1 MKIAASQYPWAEE
14 LERTVVHSLAT
25 SFGLDFLL
33 FKDKSGGDVDT
44 IHNVRQGIWASDS
57 EKQRYEN
64 RGDYKPVTDGKKT
77 DPYHTHN
84 NYIATGKRDKP
95 LQQAGSLK
103 DPYRN
108 TVMAASDPRNTD
120 HVISAKEI
128 HDDAGRVLA
137 ELSGVELANQSSNL
151 QSTHES
157 INKSKGKDS
166 IDVFLARLPDQ
177 IAKDETT
184 LLNDRN
190 RLTTMPRDTPEQ
202 QHKARQLED
211 KIRKT
216 EEKLNTLKSVNPD
229 EMRKRDK
236 EARDPY
242 NQQINQKYYTSSK
255 FWKQTAGASA
265 VAGLNMGTR
274 QMLGLIMAEAWF
286 ELREQLPKILEK
298 LKGDFSLDDFMS
310 SVQQTFRGIWQRI
323 KLRFKDFLTSFKD
336 GFFAGILGSATTTL
350 FNVFATTQK
359 MAIKI
364 IRELWGSLVKA
375 VKLLIFNPQ
384 QLPFVELCK
393 AVTAILSVGAAT
405 VAGTMI
411 YTQLLPLC
419 NFPFGSELAS
429 FASALATGLITLG
442 LNYFLLYSSLAGKL
456 WAFVDALM
464 PHADN
469 VRKFQAINA
478 ELDRYLTEL
487 GRIELNLDTDELAEF
502 AQQLASCNDELQRSL
517 RLKEEVDKRGIE
529 LPYEMGNS
537 TSTRKWL
544 ASLVK

>member
-1 MKIAASQYPWAEE
+1 M
-14 LERTVVHSLAT
+14 
-25 SFGLDFLL
+25 G
-33 FKDKSGGDVDT
+33 
-44 IHNVRQGIWASDS
+44 
-57 EKQRYEN
+57 
-64 RGDYKPVTDGKKT
+64 
-77 DPYHTHN
+77 
-84 NYIATGKRDKP
+84 
-95 LQQAGSLK
+95 AG
-103 DPYRN
+103 
-108 TVMAASDPRNTD
+108 DPRNTD
-120 HVISAKEI
+120 HVISAKEV

-137 ELSGVELANQSSNL
+137 ELDGVELANQNSNL
-151 QSTHES
+151 QSTHET

-166 IDVFLARLPDQ
+166 IDAFLARLPEQ
-177 IAKDETT
+177 IAKDESI

-190 RLTTMPRDTPEQ
+190 RLATMPRDTPEQ
-202 QHKARQLED
+202 QHQARQLED
-211 KIRKT
+211 KIRKN
-216 EEKLNTLKSVNPD
+216 EEKINTLKSVDPD

-236 EARDPY
+236 EAREPY
-242 NQQINQKYYTSSK
+242 DQQINQKYYTSSK

-265 VAGLNMGTR
+265 MAGVKMGAR

-286 ELREQLPKILEK
+286 ELREQLPQILEK
-298 LKGDFSLDDFMS
+298 LKTDFSLEAFMT
-310 SVQQTFRGIWQRI
+310 SVKHTLQGIWRRL

-336 GFFAGILGSATTTL
+336 GVFAGILSSATTTL
-350 FNVFATTQK
+350 LNVFATTQK

-384 QLPFVELCK
+384 QLPFVDLCK

-442 LNYFLLYSSLAGKL
+442 LNYFLLYSSLAEKL
-456 WAFVDALM
+456 WAFVDTLM
-464 PHADN
+464 PHADS

-487 GRIELNLDTDELAEF
+487 GRIEFNLDADELAEF
-502 AQQLASCNDELQRSL
+502 AQQLAICNDELQRGL
-517 RLKEEVDKRGIE
+517 LLKEEVAKRGIQ

-537 TSTRKWL
+537 ASTRKWL

>member
-1 MKIAASQYPWAEE
+1 MKTAATQYPWTEE
-14 LERTVVHSLAT
+14 LERTVVHSLTT

-33 FKDKSGGDVDT
+33 FKDKAGGEVDT
-44 IHNVRQGIWASDS
+44 IHNVRQGVWASDK

-64 RGDYKPVTDGKKT
+64 REAYDSDKYHDKHVKKEDSTYKT
-77 DPYHTHN
+77 
-84 NYIATGKRDKP
+84 TGANDKVSKQEGR
-95 LQQAGSLK
+95 LHDA
-103 DPYRN
+103 YRN
-108 TVMAASDPRNTD
+108 TTMALDEARDLD

-128 HDDAGRVLA
+128 HNDPGRVLA
-137 ELSGVELANQSSNL
+137 ELGGVELANQSSNL
-151 QSTHES
+151 QSTHRS
-157 INKSKGKDS
+157 INRSMKETS
-166 IDVFLARLPDQ
+166 IDEYLAKLPGL
-177 IAKDETT
+177 IAGHENK
-184 LLNDRN
+184 
-190 RLTTMPRDTPEQ
+190 LTCQKEKLSSMPRDTPEQ
-202 QHKARQLED
+202 QHKARVLED
-211 KIRKT
+211 KIRDN
-216 EEKLNTLKSVNPD
+216 EEKIKALKSIDPD
-229 EMRKRDK
+229 AMQKRDK
-236 EARDPY
+236 EAREPY

-255 FWKQTAGASA
+255 FWKQTASASGM
-265 VAGLNMGTR
+265 AGLKMGTR

-286 ELREQLPKILEK
+286 ELREQLPKTLEK
-298 LKGDFSLDDFMS
+298 LKVDFSLDAFMT
-310 SVQQTFRGIWQRI
+310 SVQQTLQGIWRRI

-336 GFFAGILGSATTTL
+336 GVFAGILGSATTTL

-375 VKLLIFNPQ
+375 IKLLIFNPQ
-384 QLPFVELCK
+384 QLSFIELCK

-442 LNYFLLYSSLAGKL
+442 LNYFLLYSDLANKL
-456 WAFVDALM
+456 WAFVESIM
-464 PHADN
+464 PHAGT

-487 GRIELNLDTDELAEF
+487 GRIEFNLDTDELAEF
-502 AQQLASCNDELQRSL
+502 AQQLASCNDELQRGL
-517 RLKEEVDKRGIE
+517 LLKEEVANRGIE

>member
-1 MKIAASQYPWAEE
+1 MKTAATQYPWTEE

-33 FKDKSGGDVDT
+33 FNDKAGGEVDT
-44 IHNVRQGIWASDS
+44 IHNVRQGIWASDG
-57 EKQRYEN
+57 EKQRHEG
-64 RGDYKPVTDGKKT
+64 RGTYDPDDYHDKNVKKEDSTYKKT
-77 DPYHTHN
+77 GERD
-84 NYIATGKRDKP
+84 ARAQQEGKLHDAYRDTTM
-95 LQQAGSLK
+95 A
-103 DPYRN
+103 RN
-108 TVMAASDPRNTD
+108 DARDLD

-128 HDDAGRVLA
+128 HNDPGRVLA
-137 ELSGVELANQSSNL
+137 ELDGVELANQSSNL
-151 QSTHES
+151 QSTHRS
-157 INKSKGKDS
+157 INRSMGETS
-166 IDVFLARLPDQ
+166 IDGYLAKLPVLIENHEKSLAGHQERL
-177 IAKDETT
+177 AS
-184 LLNDRN
+184 
-190 RLTTMPRDTPEQ
+190 MPRDTPAQ
-202 QHKARQLED
+202 QHEARQLED

-216 EEKLNTLKSVNPD
+216 EEKIKALKSVDP
-229 EMRKRDK
+229 EAMRQRDK
-236 EARDPY
+236 EAREPY
-242 NQQINQKYYTSSK
+242 DQQINQKYYTSSK
-255 FWKQTAGASA
+255 FWKQTIGASA
-265 VAGLNMGTR
+265 MAGLKMGTR

-286 ELREQLPKILEK
+286 ELREQLPKTLEK
-298 LKGDFSLDDFMS
+298 LKTDFSLDAFMT
-310 SVQQTFRGIWQRI
+310 SVKQTLQGIWRRL

-336 GFFAGILGSATTTL
+336 GVFAGILGSATTTL

-384 QLPFVELCK
+384 QLSFVGLCK

-411 YTQLLPLC
+411 YAQLLPLC

-442 LNYFLLYSSLAGKL
+442 LNYFLLYSSLADKL

-464 PHADN
+464 PHAAS
-469 VRKFQAINA
+469 VRKFQAINT

-487 GRIELNLDTDELAEF
+487 GRIELNLDADELADF
-502 AQQLASCNDELQRSL
+502 AQQLASCNDELQRGL
-517 RLKEEVDKRGIE
+517 LLKEEVARRGIE

-537 TSTRKWL
+537 ASTRKWL

>member
-1 MKIAASQYPWAEE
+1 MKTTATQYPWTEE

-33 FKDKSGGDVDT
+33 FKDKVGGEVDT
-44 IHNVRQGIWASDS
+44 INNARQGIWASGK

-64 RGDYKPVTDGKKT
+64 REPYDSDKYHDKYVEKKDSIYKKT
-77 DPYHTHN
+77 GENDKISQQKGMLHDAY
-84 NYIATGKRDKP
+84 RDTTM
-95 LQQAGSLK
+95 A
-103 DPYRN
+103 RN
-108 TVMAASDPRNTD
+108 DPRDLD

-128 HDDAGRVLA
+128 HNDPGRVLA
-137 ELSGVELANQSSNL
+137 ELDGVELANQSSNL
-151 QSTHES
+151 QSTHQS
-157 INKSKGKDS
+157 INRSMGETS
-166 IDVFLARLPDQ
+166 IDDYLAKLPELIENHEKSLAGHQKRL
-177 IAKDETT
+177 AS
-184 LLNDRN
+184 
-190 RLTTMPRDTPEQ
+190 MPRDTPAQ
-202 QHKARQLED
+202 QHEARQLED
-211 KIRKT
+211 KIRKK
-216 EEKLNTLKSVNPD
+216 EEKIKALKSVD
-229 EMRKRDK
+229 SEAMRQRDK
-236 EARDPY
+236 EAREPY

-286 ELREQLPKILEK
+286 ELREQLPKTLEK
-298 LKGDFSLDDFMS
+298 LKTNFGLDAFMTS
-310 SVQQTFRGIWQRI
+310 MQQTLQGIWQRI

-336 GFFAGILGSATTTL
+336 GAFAGILGSATTTL

-384 QLPFVELCK
+384 QLPFVDLCK

-429 FASALATGLITLG
+429 FASALVTGLITLG
-442 LNYFLLYSSLAGKL
+442 LNYFLLYSRLADKV

-464 PHADN
+464 PHASS

-487 GRIELNLDTDELAEF
+487 GRIELNLDADELAEF
-502 AQQLASCNDELQRSL
+502 AQQLASCNDELQRGL
-517 RLKEEVDKRGIE
+517 LLKEEIAKRDIE
-529 LPYEMGNS
+529 LPYKIGNS
-537 TSTRKWL
+537 ASTRKWL